1 MITLCDF
8 KIPVELLLQ
17 VDDLH
22 HTSEVVK
29 HLGRYVSKYSD
40 NLEVKSIW
48 RPLKRDAFLTHSLEL
63 LGTFFQN
70 QTDLRVHGLNTLPT
84 IF

>member
-8 KIPVELLLQ
+8 KIPVELPLQ

-29 HLGRYVSKYSD
+29 HLGRYVLKYS
-40 NLEVKSIW
+40 EIHPS
-48 RPLKRDAFLTHSLEL
+48 TS
-63 LGTFFQN
+63 G
-70 QTDLRVHGLNTLPT
+70 
-84 IF
+84 

>member
-8 KIPVELLLQ
+8 KIPIELPLQ

-29 HLGRYVSKYSD
+29 YLGRYVLKYS
-40 NLEVKSIW
+40 EIH
-48 RPLKRDAFLTHSLEL
+48 P
-63 LGTFFQN
+63 
-70 QTDLRVHGLNTLPT
+70 
-84 IF
+84 